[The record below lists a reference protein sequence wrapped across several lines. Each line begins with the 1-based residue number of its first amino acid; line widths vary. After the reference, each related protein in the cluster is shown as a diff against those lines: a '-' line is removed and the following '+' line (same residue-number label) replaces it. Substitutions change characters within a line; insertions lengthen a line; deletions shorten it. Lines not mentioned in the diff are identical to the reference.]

1 MKSKSGINLKEK
13 FDFMKKAIYSRGGIW
28 SRGYCAYTAGLNEK
42 AIMDYVEY
50 QYKEDIGQLEL
61 GLGE

>member
-1 MKSKSGINLKEK
+1 
-13 FDFMKKAIYSRGGIW
+13 MKKAIYSRGGIW
-28 SRGYCAYTAGLNEK
+28 SRGYCEYTTGLNKK

-50 QYKEDIGQLEL
+50 QYKEDIGQLKL

>member
-1 MKSKSGINLKEK
+1 MESKSGINLKEK

-28 SRGYCAYTAGLNEK
+28 SRGYCAYTAGLNKK